1 MFFAMPAIMTARRH
15 ALSYPHFQAGTDTL
29 TRILSPT
36 IFPGNTRNDT
46 VGYRGIYRWPFP
58 RSSST
63 WEATD
68 APWRH
73 ASEDSLTFIT
83 STAARSN
90 EQGHQ
95 SYQRARTPSSGW
107 CANRDTTPMSA
118 LVLHQR
124 SRSQAMH
131 NPHAAAANRRARRP
145 PQTRQV
151 ALSTRKPA
159 GSQSAP
165 RRHMTHTPQ
174 N

>member
-1 MFFAMPAIMTARRH
+1 VFFAMPAIMTARRH
-15 ALSYPHFQAGTDTL
+15 ALSHPHFQAGTDTL

-36 IFPGNTRNDT
+36 IFPGNTGNDA

-95 SYQRARTPSSGW
+95 SYQGARTPSSD
-107 CANRDTTPMSA
+107 CRA
-118 LVLHQR
+118 LTATLRRCRLWLLTYVL
-124 SRSQAMH
+124 
-131 NPHAAAANRRARRP
+131 
-145 PQTRQV
+145 
-151 ALSTRKPA
+151 TRK
-159 GSQSAP
+159 
-165 RRHMTHTPQ
+165 RRISLTSEPQ
-174 N
+174 IVEHRDRRKRDKWRCQRGNQRVHNQRRDAI